1 MRKIVFILAFSLLFS
16 ACEPV
21 VVRQGRVIYKA
32 YFDYI
37 LKDPESLEIHKEEYT
52 IVNEREVEWKLDYS
66 AKNSLGG
73 RVREDIEF
81 TTNGGFYIKLSPLYG
96 GDSYFWEDLH

>member
-1 MRKIVFILAFSLLFS
+1 MKRLLFFLIATLMLTS
-16 ACEPV
+16 CEPEN
-21 VVRQGRVIYKA
+21 VRNGRRIYKA

-52 IVNEREVEWKLDYS
+52 IVGEREVEWKLDYS
-66 AKNSLGG
+66 AKNGLGG
-73 RVREDIEF
+73 RVRKDIEF